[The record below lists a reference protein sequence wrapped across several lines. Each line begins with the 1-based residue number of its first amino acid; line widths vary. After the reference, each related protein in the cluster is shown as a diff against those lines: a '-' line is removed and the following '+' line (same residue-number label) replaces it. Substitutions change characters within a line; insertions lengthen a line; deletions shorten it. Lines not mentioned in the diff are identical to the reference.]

1 MKRKPKETTMTCLP
15 PSGTKKLLVSKGV
28 GNFEVCLQPAF
39 VGRLFLRDPMFV
51 QFEGVPAF
59 FSAYTT
65 SKSGNPGFSGCDVKL
80 GKPNSV
86 KTNEFQSLAISAE
99 IGCLPRLRVAI
110 SRLAHIGQSKAHL
123 K

>member
-1 MKRKPKETTMTCLP
+1 MTCLP

-59 FSAYTT
+59 FRHTQLP
-65 SKSGNPGFSGCDVKL
+65 K
-80 GKPNSV
+80 
-86 KTNEFQSLAISAE
+86 AE
-99 IGCLPRLRVAI
+99 IRDFQVVM
-110 SRLAHIGQSKAHL
+110 
-123 K
+123 